1 MKNNNVKRLRKSM
14 KISQNKMAEDLNI
27 SSTKISEWELGKR
40 KITKKDAEMLGEY
53 FNVSAAYVTGDS
65 MYRYDVEDGFFTV
78 DDIQDEFYDL
88 DFDEMEILECYR
100 YMGDNGKFYLMQTV
114 RMLKKFYGMND

>member
-1 MKNNNVKRLRKSM
+1 MNN
-14 KISQNKMAEDLNI
+14 

-53 FNVSAAYVTGDS
+53 FSVSATYVTGDS
-65 MYRYDVEDGFFTV
+65 MYRYDVEDVFFTA

-100 YMGDNGKFYLMQTV
+100 YMGDNGKFYITLTAENPSSFSLWDES
-114 RMLKKFYGMND
+114 R